1 METIKSMQQEGLTK
15 APVYRPALETQ
26 LLAQAHQHGASLAK
40 MAHQITMMQTQQSSQ
55 ILKSFTEQ
63 DQAKIL
69 EMAYDDLYLQFISRK
84 IEESIAQPQLRQLL
98 ALRSQID
105 SDKQRQEPKG
115 PSKEPTQGHNALN
128 FSVKAGEVQGISL
141 LNLVIGKPIMT

>member
-1 METIKSMQQEGLTK
+1 
-15 APVYRPALETQ
+15 
-26 LLAQAHQHGASLAK
+26 

-69 EMAYDDLYLQFISRK
+69 EMVTMIYTSNLLAENRRK
-84 IEESIAQPQLRQLL
+84 HCSAQLRQLL